1 MQSTFDEFW
10 NELQRYLDEI
20 TTPMNECRHGD
31 TMYLP
36 IAISIRDLRD
46 NVMEC
51 PEKQFPNDTVPA
63 LSEEWLWLQ
72 FWS

>member
-1 MQSTFDEFW
+1 
-10 NELQRYLDEI
+10 
-20 TTPMNECRHGD
+20 MNERRHGD

-46 NVMEC
+46 TVMEC